1 MTMRVLMTSA
11 VLLAVTS
18 LPSTMV
24 AAAVPGAVPA
34 TGTWA
39 VTGNVQGVPVT
50 LSCALTT
57 AADMTVS
64 GSCLDD
70 QTKSHPVTG
79 KVKDQT
85 LTWSF
90 NSEYEGTPITVTL
103 TGVVDETGAKMAG
116 TIAVDP
122 MNADGD
128 FSATLKPQTT

>member
-11 VLLAVTS
+11 VLLTVTS
-18 LPSTMV
+18 LPGTLR
-24 AAAVPGAVPA
+24 AAVPA

-39 VTGNVQGVPVT
+39 VAGNVQGVPVN
-50 LSCALTT
+50 LNCALTL

-64 GSCLDD
+64 GSCIDD
-70 QTKSHPVTG
+70 STKTHAVTG

-90 NSEYEGTPITVTL
+90 DSEYEGSPITVTL
-103 TGVVDETGAKMAG
+103 SGVVDDSGAKMSG
-116 TIAVDP
+116 TIYVDP

>member
-11 VLLAVTS
+11 VLLAATS
-18 LPSTMV
+18 LPTEMI
-24 AAAVPGAVPA
+24 AAAPGAVPA
-34 TGTWA
+34 AGTWA
-39 VTGNVQGVPVT
+39 VSGNVQGVPVN

-64 GSCLDD
+64 GSCVDSD
-70 QTKSHPVTG
+70 TKTHAVTG
-79 KVKDQT
+79 KVKEQT

-90 NSEYEGTPITVTL
+90 NSEYEGSPITVTL

-128 FSATLKPQTT
+128 FSATLKPQTA